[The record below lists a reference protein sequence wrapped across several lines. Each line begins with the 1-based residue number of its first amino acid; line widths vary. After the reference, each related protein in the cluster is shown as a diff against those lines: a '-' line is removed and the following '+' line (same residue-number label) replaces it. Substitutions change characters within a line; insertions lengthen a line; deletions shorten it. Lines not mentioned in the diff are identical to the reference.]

1 MNIAFIGLGT
11 MGAPVAG
18 HLARAGHAVLGW
30 DVHAPTL
37 AAAVAARGLTA
48 AIGAAD
54 AASRA
59 DAVFLSLTGPKQVE
73 DVLVGAGGVLPALRP
88 GALVVDLSTNS
99 LEVVRRMAQACAE
112 HGVAFVDA
120 PVSGGKAGAEA
131 GKLAVMV
138 GAEPA
143 AFARVQPLLDAF
155 AARVFHVGK
164 SGDGALAKLANN
176 QIFLGASVLIQ
187 EAFVFAAKS
196 GVDAT
201 RLLEILQASSAGA
214 VVGNARFFLARNFD
228 DAIFKLAIAEKDLAI
243 AVESARAL
251 GASVPATEAARGVY
265 AAALEAG
272 LGEKVFTATLKTLE
286 QRAGAEVAPLARKE
300 K

>member
-1 MNIAFIGLGT
+1 MKIAFIGLGT
-11 MGAPVAG
+11 MGAPIAG

-30 DVHAPTL
+30 DLHAKAL
-37 AAAVAARGLTA
+37 ATAVAARGLSA
-48 AIGAAD
+48 ARSAAD
-54 AASRA
+54 AAAQA

-73 DVLVGAGGVLPALRP
+73 DVLVGAGGVLGALRP
-88 GALVVDLSTNS
+88 GALIVDLSTNS
-99 LEVVRRMAQACAE
+99 LEVVRRMAEACAKR
-112 HGVAFVDA
+112 GVAFVDA
-120 PVSGGKAGAEA
+120 PVSGGKAGAES

-138 GAEPA
+138 GAEPEV
-143 AFARVQPLLDAF
+143 FAQLEPLLGAF

-164 SGDGALAKLANN
+164 TGDGALAKLVNN

-187 EAFVFAAKS
+187 EAFVFAAKA

-228 DAIFKLAIAEKDLAI
+228 DAIFKLAIAEKDLAVAI
-243 AVESARAL
+243 ESARAL
-251 GASVPATEAARGVY
+251 GAAVPATEAARGVY
-265 AAALEAG
+265 AEALAAG
-272 LGEKVFTATLKTLE
+272 LGEKVFTATLRTLE
-286 QRAGAEVAPLARKE
+286 QRAGAEVAALARKA